1 MVAGGHHLLVLPTVP
16 TLLAIAVLHKEEIA
30 APVRVEEE
38 ERVEGVAPFLLC
50 ISEMELG
57 TLKQELA
64 VTDGPKLGFTTK
76 TFWITLNR
84 ISSYGLLSSESSPM
98 MS

>member
-57 TLKQELA
+57 ALKQKLA
-64 VTDGPKLGFTTK
+64 VTACTKLGFTTK
-76 TFWITLNR
+76 TFRIALNR
-84 ISSYGLLSSESSPM
+84 ISSDGLLNCLKLK
-98 MS
+98 